1 MAIQLQLRRGTTAEW
16 TAGNPIL
23 AEGELALD
31 LTIMRIK
38 IGDGV
43 NHWLDLDYVDGTGLT
58 QPQIMAR
65 SLGC

>member
-16 TAGNPIL
+16 EADDPIL
-23 AEGELALD
+23 AEGELGLD

-38 IGDGV
+38 VGDGS
-43 NHWLDLDYVDGTGLT
+43 NHWTDLDYVDGIGFT
-58 QPQIMAR
+58 QPQIMIR